1 MKPETKSIAFVVHGK
16 HATQGSKTP
25 AAKYGRDGSPIMKNG
40 RVVTF
45 VRESSKNHKT
55 YRQEIANA
63 AWCAMKE
70 REHEPFL
77 GPVALAVL
85 IVRQRP
91 KSHYRTGKHAGELKP
106 NVPNFVETTPD
117 TLKVVR
123 AVEDAMKGIVYRDD
137 SQVAFHTMM
146 KVYGDHDYTRVYIF
160 TLDSLDVAALT
171 HAVLILACKEVLAKQ
186 TPKGE
191 LSCQK

>member
-1 MKPETKSIAFVVHGK
+1 MKPKTKSITFVVHGK
-16 HATQGSKTP
+16 HATQGSKVP
-25 AAKYGRDGSPIMKNG
+25 CAQYGRDGRPVMKNG

-63 AWCAMKE
+63 AWCAM
-70 REHEPFL
+70 RDDEHEPFL
-77 GPVALAVL
+77 GPVALSVL

-106 NVPNFVETTPD
+106 NIPTFVETTPD

-137 SQVAFHTMM
+137 SQVAFHAML
-146 KVYGDHDYTRVYIF
+146 KIYGDHDETRV
-160 TLDSLDVAALT
+160 TVSTMDSLDVAALT
-171 HAVLILACKEVLAKQ
+171 YAVLILACKEVLAKQ